1 MRPAM
6 GDGMHANAATVA
18 GTRARVVSGRG
29 DLAEWM
35 TRYAAAYERVAGA
48 ALVPG
53 SLNLLLDGPW
63 VMGPPDV
70 RLEAAE
76 AGVGMGFVRCR
87 VDEVDC
93 LLVRTDRND
102 AGTGDHPRT
111 VVEVVSTVHLRTA
124 LGLADGDEVVLEIGV
139 P

>member
-1 MRPAM
+1 M
-6 GDGMHANAATVA
+6 
-18 GTRARVVSGRG
+18 RARVVAGRG
-29 DLAEWM
+29 DLARWM
-35 TRYAAAYERVAGA
+35 TRYADAYERIAGA

-53 SLNLLLDGPW
+53 SLNLVLDEPW
-63 VMGPPDV
+63 VMGPVDV

-87 VDEVDC
+87 VDGVDC
-93 LLVRTDRND
+93 LVVRTDRND

-124 LGLADGDEVVLEIGV
+124 LGLADGDEVVLEIGGQRTSV
-139 P
+139 VAGR